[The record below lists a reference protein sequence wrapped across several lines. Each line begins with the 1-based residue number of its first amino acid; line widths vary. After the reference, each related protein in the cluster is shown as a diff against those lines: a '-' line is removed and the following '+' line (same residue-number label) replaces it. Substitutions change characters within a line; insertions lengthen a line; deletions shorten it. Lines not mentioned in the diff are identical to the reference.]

1 LHWSWQEDSLEG
13 DNDMVNEKK
22 TTSGVQELISRLK
35 DNGVKA
41 GQDEAQRMIEEA
53 QEKAINIVAQA
64 RSEAKELLESTR
76 AKIEVEK
83 SAAVESLKIAI
94 RDTELMLESKLKVRF
109 TDHVKHLVSR
119 ELEDKE
125 MLKQLILKIAG
136 SSCSRISEEKEL
148 DLLLLKEKLDP
159 LVSEISGSVLRKG
172 VEIKE
177 SESDK
182 AGIFI
187 RMKGEDL
194 EIDLSD
200 NAISEILLKY
210 LLPRYRAILTGVK

>member
-1 LHWSWQEDSLEG
+1 
-13 DNDMVNEKK
+13 MVNEKK
-22 TTSGVQELISRLK
+22 ITTGVQELITRLK

-41 GQDEAQRMIEEA
+41 GQDEAQRMIKEA
-53 QEKAINIVAQA
+53 QEKALNIVAQA
-64 RSEAKELLESTR
+64 RSEAQELLESTR
-76 AKIEVEK
+76 AEIEVEK
-83 SAAVESLKIAI
+83 SAAIESLKIAI
-94 RDTELMLESKLKVRF
+94 RDTELMLESKLKVHF
-109 TDHVKHLVSR
+109 ADHVKHLVSR

-125 MLKQLILKIAG
+125 LLKQLILKIAG
-136 SSCSRISEEKEL
+136 SSCSGITEEKGL
-148 DLLLLKEKLDP
+148 DLLVSKEKLDP
-159 LVSEISGSVLRKG
+159 LVLEISGTVLRKG
-172 VEIKE
+172 IEIKQ
-177 SESDK
+177 SETNK